1 MNLLLVNDDGIQ
13 SPGLWALSGALV
25 RSHAVTVAAP
35 DGNRSAIGHGI
46 TLREPLYAARAD
58 FPHGVE
64 AWAVSGTPADCTR
77 LGLLNFAPGPVD
89 LVVSGPNKGDN
100 TALDLLYSGT
110 VAAALEAAMMGV
122 KAISLS
128 APIDADDQQTV
139 ETFLC
144 IFDMLDLEQ
153 DFDQVLNINI
163 PALPIQKIKGL
174 RWARQG
180 AGNRWQGPYE
190 EHMGQDGRVK
200 FTPPNRPA
208 QRTPGSTDD
217 WNSLNDGW
225 ITLTPL
231 NYQLEQPLEGRRQ
244 IPWQ

>member
-25 RSHAVTVAAP
+25 RSHSVTVAAP

-46 TLREPLYAARAD
+46 TLREPLYATRAD

-77 LGLLNFAPGPVD
+77 LGLLNFVPGPVD

-128 APIDADDQQTV
+128 APIDADDQETV

-144 IFDMLDLEQ
+144 IFDMLDLEK

-180 AGNRWQGPYE
+180 AGNRWEGPYE
-190 EHMGQDGRVK
+190 EHLGADGRVK
-200 FTPPNRPA
+200 LTPPSRPG
-208 QRTPGSTDD
+208 QHIPGSTDD

-231 NYQLEQPLEGRRQ
+231 NYQLEQPLEGRRE

>member
-1 MNLLLVNDDGIQ
+1 MNLLLVNDDGIE

-46 TLREPLYAARAD
+46 TLRKNLTAVRED
-58 FPHGVE
+58 FPHGVV

-77 LGLLNFAPGPVD
+77 LGLRNFVPGPVD
-89 LVVSGPNKGDN
+89 LVISGPNKGDN

-128 APIDADDQQTV
+128 APLDADDQQTV
-139 ETFLC
+139 ETFMS
-144 IFDMLDLEQ
+144 IFDMLDLEE

-163 PALPIQKIKGL
+163 PALPIQEIKGI
-174 RWARQG
+174 RWAYQG
-180 AGNRWQGPYE
+180 KNAWEGAYE
-190 EHMGQDGRVK
+190 ERVLSDGRVE
-200 FTPPNRPA
+200 FTPPCRPP
-208 QRTPGSTDD
+208 QHHPGELDD

-244 IPWQ
+244 IPWE